1 MTPSPCC
8 RWCEANTEDFAAEIR
23 SMEYRLRE
31 APSPPRSRRSLDA
44 VQELAA
50 LYLPHRVF
58 LVLSRACRAVERGT
72 AGKALRR
79 AVKLAGAGAVL
90 TCLALA
96 FLAFLWLLAV
106 LWWPAYGAAVLR
118 QRRASRRCW

>member
-1 MTPSPCC
+1 MTPPSPCC
-8 RWCEANTEDFAAEIR
+8 RWCEANTEILEAEIR
-23 SMEYRLRE
+23 SMEYRLRT
-31 APSPPRSRRSLDA
+31 APRPSRSRRALGT

-72 AGKALRR
+72 AGKALSR

-106 LWWPAYGAAVLR
+106 LWWPAYAVAVLR
-118 QRRASRRCW
+118 RRARRRCR